1 MSTRQLLIHHT
12 AGCHTC
18 GASID
23 ARNALAWAHNHV
35 RANPTHTVELALG
48 YSVKCEAA

>member
-1 MSTRQLLIHHT
+1 MATQRLIHYT

-18 GASID
+18 GASVD
-23 ARNALAWAHNHV
+23 ARNALAWAHQH
-35 RANPTHTVELALG
+35 ANKNPGHQVELALG